1 MFSMK
6 KEEIIEKLQEI
17 FVDVFGD
24 ENIRITEETSAEDI
38 AAWDSLTNISIL
50 AAIQDEFAV
59 TFEIDEIVVMKNVG
73 DMINSIMLKLQ

>member
-1 MFSMK
+1 MK